1 MALAM
6 GRPRAE
12 ATRDRALGLEEERA
26 LGSKVARCRSN
37 GVFLSAAS
45 IMPFELKWRSL
56 IWSNWKPSH
65 RGAK

>member
-6 GRPRAE
+6 GRPHAE
-12 ATRDRALGLEEERA
+12 ATRDRALDREEERA

-45 IMPFELKWRSL
+45 ITPFELKWRSL
-56 IWSNWKPSH
+56 IWSNWKRSH

>member
-6 GRPRAE
+6 GRHHAE
-12 ATRDRALGLEEERA
+12 ATRDRALDREEARA

-37 GVFLSAAS
+37 GVFLSAAF

-56 IWSNWKPSH
+56 I
-65 RGAK
+65 

>member
-6 GRPRAE
+6 GRPPAE

-56 IWSNWKPSH
+56 I
-65 RGAK
+65 